1 MSPTELAHARRFGV
15 RRAGTSGRA
24 RVERRERE
32 RAARAE
38 VMADEDPGLD
48 SARGPQ
54 GGNWL
59 DTFLQD

>member
-1 MSPTELAHARRFGV
+1 
-15 RRAGTSGRA
+15 
-24 RVERRERE
+24 
-32 RAARAE
+32 
-38 VMADEDPGLD
+38 MADEDPRLD